1 MPDDM
6 ELTELTESS
15 ESGGARTV
23 RELEAVYD
31 IPVTVSA
38 VLGKTTMQVSQLL
51 KLYTDSMKPTCCGG
65 IPFEA
70 ADFPDAVASHPIS
83 ETGGCDGGSSEGGR
97 TTHWGDGVGRASVDR
112 PFADR
117 AGEPRGARPDA
128 AALSG

>member
-51 KLYTDSMKPTCCGG
+51 KLVHRFHETNLLRGDS
-65 IPFEA
+65 I
-70 ADFPDAVASHPIS
+70 
-83 ETGGCDGGSSEGGR
+83 
-97 TTHWGDGVGRASVDR
+97 
-112 PFADR
+112 
-117 AGEPRGARPDA
+117 
-128 AALSG
+128 